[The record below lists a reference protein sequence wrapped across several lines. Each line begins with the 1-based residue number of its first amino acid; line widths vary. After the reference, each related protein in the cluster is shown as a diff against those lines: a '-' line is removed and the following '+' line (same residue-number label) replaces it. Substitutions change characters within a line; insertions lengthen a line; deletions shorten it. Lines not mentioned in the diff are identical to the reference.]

1 MLALGAL
8 RYVRAMTQDL
18 RSRYRM
24 LKEEGVNPEAAYRT
38 ARRDG
43 LGIAEALDAIGAAYA
58 PSAAETYRLAGA
70 EEGMERPWP
79 PIDSGEALLATL
91 RRELGYCD
99 CAPEQAVP
107 ALRDFLRAARDRSDS
122 TESAEA
128 FDRASRSVESLLP
141 LDDAP
146 AQAAWFVYALLRAD
160 LVRHGF
166 RLTDVW
172 ITDRGRL
179 LLEALERYC
188 AGR

>member
-43 LGIAEALDAIGAAYA
+43 LGIAEALDAIGAAYGL
-58 PSAAETYRLAGA
+58 SAIETYRLAGA
-70 EEGMERPWP
+70 EEGMERAWP

-99 CAPEQAVP
+99 CAPEQTLP

-179 LLEALERYC
+179 LLEALERY
-188 AGR
+188 

>member
-1 MLALGAL
+1 MLAYGSL

-18 RSRYRM
+18 PSRYRM
-24 LKEEGVNPEAAYRT
+24 LKEEGVTPEAAYRT
-38 ARRDG
+38 ARREG
-43 LGIAEALDAIGAAYA
+43 LGIPEALDAYGLSEAQAR
-58 PSAAETYRLAGA
+58 RLTGA

-79 PIDSGEALLATL
+79 PIDSREALLATL

-107 ALRDFLRAARDRSDS
+107 ALRDFLRAARDRSDA
-122 TESAEA
+122 TENAEA
-128 FDRASRSVESLLP
+128 FERASRSVESLLP
-141 LDDAP
+141 LDAAP

-166 RLTDVW
+166 RLTDIW

-179 LLEALERYC
+179 LLEALER
-188 AGR
+188 RF